1 MRCYRWNLC
10 LPNRILWDCLI
21 KKIKRSVIHIG
32 RSMFDVQSFH
42 CFDEVKFYT
51 RNTGLA
57 NPLLQIIDLKVH
69 FTTEYGI
76 VRALNGIH
84 LTVEEGQT
92 LGIVGESGCGKSVTA
107 LAVMGLIQR
116 PGQVAGGEILYRQNN
131 GVVPLHQLDT
141 KGPMFRAIR
150 GNDIAMIFQEPMTSL
165 NPVFTIGYQIME
177 TIMLHQKK
185 NRRQA
190 RESAVEMLKKV
201 GIPLPDRR
209 IDEYP
214 HQLSGGMRQ
223 RAMIAMALACR
234 PALLIADEPTT
245 ALDVTIQAQV
255 LDLMVSLKKEFGTSI
270 VMITH
275 DLGVVAGMADEVVVM
290 YLGHIV
296 EKADVRSIYRN
307 PRHPYTRGLM
317 ASMPSLI
324 TQAGKLKPIQGAIP
338 DPYFLPA
345 GCSFEPRCSEAMT
358 VCRLKFPELTE
369 VAHGHQVACWLWTEL
384 ED

>member
-1 MRCYRWNLC
+1 M
-10 LPNRILWDCLI
+10 
-21 KKIKRSVIHIG
+21 
-32 RSMFDVQSFH
+32 
-42 CFDEVKFYT
+42 
-51 RNTGLA
+51 A
-57 NPLLQIIDLKVH
+57 NPLLEIIDLKVH
-69 FTTEYGI
+69 FNTEYGI

-84 LTVEEGQT
+84 LAVEEGHT

-107 LAVMGLIQR
+107 LAIMGLIHR
-116 PGQVAGGEILYRQNN
+116 PGRIAGGEILYRRNQE
-131 GVVPLHQLDT
+131 VVPLHLLNP
-141 KGPMFRAIR
+141 KGPKIRAIR

-185 NRRQA
+185 NRSQA
-190 RESAVEMLKKV
+190 RQSAVEMLKKV
-201 GIPLPDRR
+201 GIPLPERR
-209 IDEYP
+209 VDEYP
-214 HQLSGGMRQ
+214 HHLSGGMRQ
-223 RAMIAMALACR
+223 RAMIAMALSCR

-324 TQAGKLKPIQGAIP
+324 TPAGNLKPIKGVVP
-338 DPYFLPA
+338 DPYSVPV
-345 GCSFEPRCSEAMT
+345 GCPFAPRCSEVLP
-358 VCRLKFPELTE
+358 VCRLKIPGLTE
-369 VAHGHQVACWLWTEL
+369 VAGGHQVACWLWAQR